1 MTDKALQVLKTE
13 IASHEI
19 FGNLRFIL
27 HENGEI
33 WWVAADVAKI
43 LGLKNIRQNLAELDD
58 DEKKI
63 INLNNSVCT
72 VYAGGVQNGRPV
84 WIVNEPGLYRLIFMS
99 RKPEAKKFK
108 RWVFHDVLPQ
118 IRKTGKY
125 EVSDE
130 VKEIPMEDF
139 LEMVF
144 KENPNADF
152 EVTGISIEERNG
164 KLITIYRVGLT
175 GLND

>member
-43 LGLKNIRQNLAELDD
+43 LGLKNIRQNIAEFPD
-58 DEKKI
+58 DEKKMFDI
-63 INLNNSVCT
+63 LTT
-72 VYAGGVQNGRPV
+72 VSNTYTHRPV
-84 WIVNEPGLYRLIFMS
+84 IQAVWCVNEPGLYRLIFMS
-99 RKPEAKKFK
+99 RKPEAEKFK

-118 IRKTGKY
+118 FAKPGNMKY
-125 EVSDE
+125 RT
-130 VKEIPMEDF
+130 K
-139 LEMVF
+139 
-144 KENPNADF
+144 
-152 EVTGISIEERNG
+152 
-164 KLITIYRVGLT
+164 
-175 GLND
+175 

>member
-33 WWVAADVAKI
+33 WWVAADVGKI
-43 LGLKNIRQNLAELDD
+43 LDLTNIRKNLAEFPD

-63 INLNNSVCT
+63 INLKNTVTNSYTIQRGNPNVT
-72 VYAGGVQNGRPV
+72 
-84 WIVNEPGLYRLIFMS
+84 IVNEPGLYRLIFMS
-99 RKPEAKKFK
+99 RKPEAEKFK

-152 EVTGISIEERNG
+152 EVKGISIEERDG

>member
-33 WWVAADVAKI
+33 WWVAKDVCKI
-43 LGLKNIRQNLAELDD
+43 LGIKNHRDALAKQLDE
-58 DEKKI
+58 DEKGVDI
-63 INLNNSVCT
+63 IYTS
-72 VYAGGVQNGRPV
+72 GGPQETL
-84 WIVNEPGLYRLIFMS
+84 IVNEPGLYRLIFSS

-152 EVTGISIEERNG
+152 EVTGISIEERDG